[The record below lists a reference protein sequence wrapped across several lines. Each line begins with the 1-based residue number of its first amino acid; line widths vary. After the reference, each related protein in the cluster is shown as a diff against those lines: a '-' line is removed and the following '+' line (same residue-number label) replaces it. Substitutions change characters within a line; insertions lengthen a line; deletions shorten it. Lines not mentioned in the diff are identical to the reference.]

1 MMKECK
7 LVTMEDWAEA
17 GDFDKA
23 ANPGDMVE
31 EEIVDEFPNCLP
43 PAKMGYGYLQVGGT
57 VQPRVQ
63 LKASA
68 FPSDV
73 RHFPNAW

>member
-31 EEIVDEFPNCLP
+31 EEIVDEFLNCLP
-43 PAKMGYGYLQVGGT
+43 PAKMGYGYL
-57 VQPRVQ
+57 

>member
-31 EEIVDEFPNCLP
+31 EEIVDEFLNCLP
-43 PAKMGYGYLQVGGT
+43 PAKMGYGYLQAEG
-57 VQPRVQ
+57 
-63 LKASA
+63 S
-68 FPSDV
+68 
-73 RHFPNAW
+73 